1 MDTRKIQQVGG
12 GTYTVSLPK
21 EWATETGIEPG
32 SIVSLHTHIDGTLLI
47 EPDRESKERTPAV
60 TLSLDDT
67 DPRTIDT
74 VLRAAY
80 TAGLERAE
88 LDADALTDTQRRT
101 VEQTVHALTGL
112 TVSETTPETIRL
124 RSLLDADEISI
135 PQSIR
140 QLQFT
145 ALSAHRDATAAVCG
159 EAERD
164 DPGAHDAQ
172 ADRIYELIDRYAQR
186 GLDSL
191 SVMDSLGLTRG
202 ALFVH
207 WTVARELNT
216 VSDCARRIG
225 HVNNRLD
232 SASSS
237 EFCDD
242 FEQIAQRTRTL
253 VRDAVGVVVD
263 TGTVSAACQLCRECE
278 NIRETLR
285 DLDRQLFDAD
295 DTDYRL
301 TRALDELRR
310 TTDSAERIATL
321 GLRSELRDGLGTLSV
336 SADDSHIAQ

>member
-1 MDTRKIQQVGG
+1 METRKIQQVGG

-21 EWATETGIEPG
+21 EWATATGIEPG

-47 EPDRESKERTPAV
+47 APDCETPETTPAV
-60 TLSLDDT
+60 TLSIDDADT
-67 DPRTIDT
+67 DTIDT

-80 TAGLERAE
+80 TAGLERIE
-88 LDADALTDTQRRT
+88 LDADGLADTQRRA

-112 TVSETTPETIRL
+112 TITETTPETIRL

-135 PQSIR
+135 PQSVR

-159 EAERD
+159 ETERD

-172 ADRIYELIDRYAQR
+172 AARLYELIDRYAQR

-202 ALFVH
+202 SLFIH
-207 WTVARELNT
+207 WIVARELDT
-216 VSDCARRIG
+216 VADCAQRLGHIG
-225 HVNNRLD
+225 TQLD
-232 SASSS
+232 SPPHR
-237 EFCDD
+237 EFADS
-242 FEQIAQRTRTL
+242 FTRLAQRTRTL
-253 VRDAVGVVVD
+253 VRDAVEVVVD
-263 TGTVSAACQLCRECE
+263 AGTVPAACQLCQECDHV
-278 NIRETLR
+278 RETLR

-310 TTDSAERIATL
+310 TTDSAARIATL
-321 GLRSELRDGLGTLSV
+321 GLRSELNDGNGKLSV